1 MSGEPGGLIPSPW
14 VLKPPSTRRRAA
26 RLSIHID
33 PATSQTL
40 CRARGRAFGSPLG
53 PPSITLRHSLGTD
66 EITFILR
73 GQPVKLPSTEAK
85 EINEFPKG
93 ILAAVTLTGKIKRAL
108 EAAADQRE
116 PVTIDEDEQRQD
128 LLERLDLIAKIHP
141 LDEGQQR
148 LYEHVTQP
156 LSMPPPEAS

>member
-1 MSGEPGGLIPSPW
+1 M
-14 VLKPPSTRRRAA
+14 
-26 RLSIHID
+26 
-33 PATSQTL
+33 
-40 CRARGRAFGSPLG
+40 
-53 PPSITLRHSLGTD
+53 GTD